1 MDVFCVVPCCAKG
14 DVVNR
19 ENDKKVSSTAIFSLY
34 SATIFSPHSTAI
46 LHSALHNH
54 FLSALRCHYSLRD
67 PQPFSLHTPQPSFS
81 PHSAVILLAVLHSH
95 PFLSTPQRNGRESFF
110 SHTAHYNLARVF

>member
-54 FLSALRCHYSLRD
+54 FLS
-67 PQPFSLHTPQPSFS
+67 T
-81 PHSAVILLAVLHSH
+81 LHSH
-95 PFLSTPQRNGRESFF
+95 PFLHTPQSSFSQYSTAILF
-110 SHTAHYNLARVF
+110 SALHSEMVENLSSVTQLITTLRVSSSQLE